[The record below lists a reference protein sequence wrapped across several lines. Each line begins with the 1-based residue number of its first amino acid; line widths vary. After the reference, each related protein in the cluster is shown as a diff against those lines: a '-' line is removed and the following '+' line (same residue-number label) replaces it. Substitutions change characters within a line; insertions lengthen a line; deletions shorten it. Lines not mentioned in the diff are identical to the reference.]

1 MTKKQKRLRNRILVS
16 AALFF
21 VLIILDKTG
30 KLDMLSA
37 DVLSAASDG
46 AGPAWAKGFLYLVPY
61 LIVGYDI
68 LLKAFK
74 NIRNGQVFDEC
85 FLMMVATAAA
95 FAIGENA
102 EACAVMLF
110 YQIGELFQSCAVGRS
125 RQSIADMMSIAP
137 ESANLEAEDGTVDEV
152 DPDEV
157 EPGSVILI
165 RPGERIPL
173 DGEVIEG
180 ESFLDTAALTGES
193 LPRRVKPGD
202 QVISGCLNGDTALR
216 VRTIKAYEDST
227 VAKILEL
234 VETASEK
241 KARLEN
247 FITRFARWYTPAVT
261 VCAALLA
268 LIPPLLL
275 GQPFGGWV
283 KRACIFLIVS
293 CPCALVISVPL
304 GFFGG
309 IGAASKIGVLVK
321 GSSFLE
327 SLAEMT
333 TIVFDKTGTL
343 TRGEFRVTKV
353 RPSEKAVRLWAENE
367 AKRGAEVSEKEAQDL
382 LLDLAAHGEALSTH
396 PIARSVREAYGKEPS
411 LDRVSEVKEVAGR
424 GIRALVDGKQLLI
437 GSTRHLSGE
446 GITFT
451 EETDPGTVLYISLD
465 GEYMGSIVISDT
477 IKEGA
482 AEALRSMKKAGIT
495 KTVMLTGDR
504 KKEAHA
510 VAEALGIDEFHSE
523 LLPGDK
529 VARVEKL
536 LAEAG
541 TGKSRGK
548 VGFVGDG
555 LNDAPVLMRADV
567 GIAMG
572 SLGSDAAIEAA
583 DIVLMDDDIRK
594 IGSVVRIARKTLGI
608 VRQNVVF
615 ALVVKFAVLLLGAF
629 GLANMWEAVFGG
641 VGVTVIAILNSMR
654 ALEIPRD

>member
-180 ESFLDTAALTGES
+180 ESFLDTAVLTGES

-216 VRTIKAYEDST
+216 VRTTKAYDDST

-353 RPSEKAVRLWAENE
+353 RPSENAVRLAPEN
-367 AKRGAEVSEKEAQDL
+367 AADL

-437 GSTRHLSGE
+437 GSTLHLSGE
-446 GITFT
+446 GISFA

-504 KKEAHA
+504 KKEAAA
-510 VAEALGIDEFHSE
+510 VAEALGIDEYHSE
-523 LLPGDK
+523 LLPADK

-541 TGKSRGK
+541 SGESCGK

-594 IGSVVRIARKTLGI
+594 IGSVVRISRKTLGI

-615 ALVVKFAVLLLGAF
+615 ALAVKFAVLLLGAF
-629 GLANMWEAVFGG
+629 GLANMWEAVFGD

>member
-1 MTKKQKRLRNRILVS
+1 MTKKQKKLRNRILVS

-37 DVLSAASDG
+37 DVLSTASGG
-46 AGPAWAKGFLYLVPY
+46 AGPAWVKGLLYLVPY

-216 VRTIKAYEDST
+216 VRTTKAYEDST

-353 RPSEKAVRLWAENE
+353 RPSENAVRLAPEN
-367 AKRGAEVSEKEAQDL
+367 AADL

-437 GSTRHLSGE
+437 GSTLHLSGE
-446 GITFT
+446 GISFA

-504 KKEAHA
+504 KKEAAA
-510 VAEALGIDEFHSE
+510 VAEALGIDEYHSE
-523 LLPGDK
+523 LLPADK

-541 TGKSRGK
+541 SGESRGK

-594 IGSVVRIARKTLGI
+594 IGSVVRISRKTLGI

-615 ALVVKFAVLLLGAF
+615 ALAVKFAVLLLGAF
-629 GLANMWEAVFGG
+629 GLANMWEAVFGD

>member
-202 QVISGCLNGDTALR
+202 QAISGCLNGDTALR
-216 VRTIKAYEDST
+216 VRTTKAYEDST

-353 RPSEKAVRLWAENE
+353 RPSENAVRLAPEN
-367 AKRGAEVSEKEAQDL
+367 AADL

-437 GSTRHLSGE
+437 GSTLHLSGE
-446 GITFT
+446 GISFA

-504 KKEAHA
+504 KKEAAA
-510 VAEALGIDEFHSE
+510 VAEALGIDEYHSE
-523 LLPGDK
+523 LLPADK

-541 TGKSRGK
+541 SGESRGK

-594 IGSVVRIARKTLGI
+594 IGSVVRISRKTLGI

-615 ALVVKFAVLLLGAF
+615 ALAVKFAVLLLGAF
-629 GLANMWEAVFGG
+629 GLANMWEAVFGD

>member
-353 RPSEKAVRLWAENE
+353 RPSEKAVRLAPEN
-367 AKRGAEVSEKEAQDL
+367 AADL

-437 GSTRHLSGE
+437 GSTLHLSGE
-446 GITFT
+446 GISFA

-504 KKEAHA
+504 KKEAAA
-510 VAEALGIDEFHSE
+510 VAEALGIDEYHSE
-523 LLPGDK
+523 LLPADK

-541 TGKSRGK
+541 SGESRGK

-594 IGSVVRIARKTLGI
+594 IGSVVRISRKTLGI

-615 ALVVKFAVLLLGAF
+615 ALAVKFAVLLLGAF
-629 GLANMWEAVFGG
+629 GLANMWEAVFGD

>member
-1 MTKKQKRLRNRILVS
+1 MTKKQKKLRNRILVS

-37 DVLSAASDG
+37 DVLSAASGG
-46 AGPAWAKGFLYLVPY
+46 AGPAWVKGLLYLVPY

-216 VRTIKAYEDST
+216 VRTTKAYEDST

-353 RPSEKAVRLWAENE
+353 RPSENAVRLAPEN
-367 AKRGAEVSEKEAQDL
+367 AADL

-396 PIARSVREAYGKEPS
+396 PIARSVREAYRKEPS

-437 GSTRHLSGE
+437 GSTLHLSGE
-446 GITFT
+446 GISFA

-504 KKEAHA
+504 KKEAAA
-510 VAEALGIDEFHSE
+510 VAEALGIDEYHSE
-523 LLPGDK
+523 LLPADK

-541 TGKSRGK
+541 SGESRGK

-594 IGSVVRIARKTLGI
+594 IGSVVRISRKTLGI

-615 ALVVKFAVLLLGAF
+615 ALAVKFAVLLLGAF
-629 GLANMWEAVFGG
+629 GLANMWEAVFGD

>member
-37 DVLSAASDG
+37 DVLTAASG
-46 AGPAWAKGFLYLVPY
+46 GTGPAWVKGLLYLVPY

-216 VRTIKAYEDST
+216 VRTTKAYEDST

-353 RPSEKAVRLWAENE
+353 RPSENAVRLAPEN
-367 AKRGAEVSEKEAQDL
+367 AADL

-437 GSTRHLSGE
+437 GSTLHLSGE
-446 GITFT
+446 GISFA

-504 KKEAHA
+504 KKEAAA
-510 VAEALGIDEFHSE
+510 VAEALGIDEYHSE
-523 LLPGDK
+523 LLPADK

-541 TGKSRGK
+541 SGESRGK

-594 IGSVVRIARKTLGI
+594 IGSVVRISRKTLGI

-615 ALVVKFAVLLLGAF
+615 ALAVKFAVLLLGAF
-629 GLANMWEAVFGG
+629 GLANMWEAVFGD

>member
-1 MTKKQKRLRNRILVS
+1 MTKKQKKLRNRILVS

-37 DVLSAASDG
+37 DVLSAASGG
-46 AGPAWAKGFLYLVPY
+46 AGPAWVKGLLYLVPY

-216 VRTIKAYEDST
+216 VRTTKAYEDST

-353 RPSEKAVRLWAENE
+353 RPSENAVRLAPEN
-367 AKRGAEVSEKEAQDL
+367 AADL

-424 GIRALVDGKQLLI
+424 GIQALVDGKQLLI
-437 GSTRHLSGE
+437 GSTLHLSGE
-446 GITFT
+446 GISFA

-504 KKEAHA
+504 KKEAAA
-510 VAEALGIDEFHSE
+510 VAEALGIDEYHSE
-523 LLPGDK
+523 LLPADK

-541 TGKSRGK
+541 SGESRGK

-594 IGSVVRIARKTLGI
+594 IGSVVRISRKTLGI
-608 VRQNVVF
+608 VRQNVAF
-615 ALVVKFAVLLLGAF
+615 ALAVKFAVLLLGAF
-629 GLANMWEAVFGG
+629 GLANMWEAVFGD

>member
-216 VRTIKAYEDST
+216 VRTTKAYEDST

-353 RPSEKAVRLWAENE
+353 RPSENAVRLAPEN
-367 AKRGAEVSEKEAQDL
+367 AADL

-437 GSTRHLSGE
+437 GSTLHLSGE
-446 GITFT
+446 GISFA

-504 KKEAHA
+504 KKEAAA
-510 VAEALGIDEFHSE
+510 VAEALGIDEYHSE
-523 LLPGDK
+523 LLPADK

-541 TGKSRGK
+541 SGESCGK

-594 IGSVVRIARKTLGI
+594 IGSVVRISRKTLGI

-615 ALVVKFAVLLLGAF
+615 ALAVKFAVLLLGAF
-629 GLANMWEAVFGG
+629 GLANMWEAVFGD

>member
-202 QVISGCLNGDTALR
+202 QVISGYLNGDTALR
-216 VRTIKAYEDST
+216 VRTTKAYEDST

-353 RPSEKAVRLWAENE
+353 RPSENAVRLAPEN
-367 AKRGAEVSEKEAQDL
+367 AADL

-437 GSTRHLSGE
+437 GSTLHLSGE
-446 GITFT
+446 GISFA

-504 KKEAHA
+504 KKEAAA
-510 VAEALGIDEFHSE
+510 VAEALGIDEYHSE
-523 LLPGDK
+523 LLPADK

-541 TGKSRGK
+541 SGESRGK

-594 IGSVVRIARKTLGI
+594 IGSVVRISRKTLGI

-615 ALVVKFAVLLLGAF
+615 ALAVKFAVLLLGAF
-629 GLANMWEAVFGG
+629 GLANMWEAVFGD

>member
-1 MTKKQKRLRNRILVS
+1 M
-16 AALFF
+16 
-21 VLIILDKTG
+21 
-30 KLDMLSA
+30 
-37 DVLSAASDG
+37 
-46 AGPAWAKGFLYLVPY
+46 
-61 LIVGYDI
+61 
-68 LLKAFK
+68 
-74 NIRNGQVFDEC
+74 
-85 FLMMVATAAA
+85 
-95 FAIGENA
+95 
-102 EACAVMLF
+102 
-110 YQIGELFQSCAVGRS
+110 FQSCAVGKS

-216 VRTIKAYEDST
+216 VRTTKAYEDST

-353 RPSEKAVRLWAENE
+353 RPSENAVRLAPEN
-367 AKRGAEVSEKEAQDL
+367 AADL

-437 GSTRHLSGE
+437 GSTLHLSGE
-446 GITFT
+446 GISFA

-504 KKEAHA
+504 KKEAAA
-510 VAEALGIDEFHSE
+510 VAEALGIDEYHSE
-523 LLPGDK
+523 LLPADK

-541 TGKSRGK
+541 SGESRGK

-594 IGSVVRIARKTLGI
+594 IGSVVRISRKTLGI

-615 ALVVKFAVLLLGAF
+615 ALAVKFAVLLLGAF
-629 GLANMWEAVFGG
+629 GLANMWEAVFGD

>member
-1 MTKKQKRLRNRILVS
+1 MTKKQKKLRNRILAS

-46 AGPAWAKGFLYLVPY
+46 AGSAWAKGFLYLVPY

-110 YQIGELFQSCAVGRS
+110 YQNGELFQSCAVGRS

-137 ESANLEAEDGTVDEV
+137 ESANLESEDGSVEEV

-157 EPGSVILI
+157 DPGSVILI

-353 RPSEKAVRLWAENE
+353 RPSEKAVRLAPEN
-367 AKRGAEVSEKEAQDL
+367 AADL

-411 LDRVSEVKEVAGR
+411 LERVSEVKEVAGR

-482 AEALRSMKKAGIT
+482 AEAIRSMKKAGIT

-510 VAEALGIDEFHSE
+510 VAEALGIDEYHSE
-523 LLPGDK
+523 LLPADK
-529 VARVEKL
+529 VAWVEKL
-536 LAEAG
+536 LADAG
-541 TGKSRGK
+541 AGGSRGK

-615 ALVVKFAVLLLGAF
+615 ALAVKFAVLLLGAF
-629 GLANMWEAVFGG
+629 GLANMWEAVFGD

>member
-180 ESFLDTAALTGES
+180 ESFLDTAVLTGES

-353 RPSEKAVRLWAENE
+353 RPSENAVRLAPEN
-367 AKRGAEVSEKEAQDL
+367 AADL

-437 GSTRHLSGE
+437 GSTLHLSGE
-446 GITFT
+446 GISFA

-504 KKEAHA
+504 KKEAAA
-510 VAEALGIDEFHSE
+510 VAEALGIDEYHSE
-523 LLPGDK
+523 LLPADK

-541 TGKSRGK
+541 SGESCGK

-594 IGSVVRIARKTLGI
+594 IGSVVRISRKTLGI

-615 ALVVKFAVLLLGAF
+615 ALAVKFAVLLLGAF
-629 GLANMWEAVFGG
+629 GLANMWEAVFGD

>member
-1 MTKKQKRLRNRILVS
+1 MTKKQKRLRNRVLVS

-21 VLIILDKTG
+21 VLIVLDKTG
-30 KLDMLSA
+30 KLSILSA
-37 DVLSAASDG
+37 GSQAA
-46 AGPAWAKGFLYLVPY
+46 PAWVKGLLYLVPY

-157 EPGSVILI
+157 ESGSVILI

-216 VRTIKAYEDST
+216 VRTTKAYEDST

-353 RPSEKAVRLWAENE
+353 RPSENAVRLAPEN
-367 AKRGAEVSEKEAQDL
+367 AADL

-437 GSTRHLSGE
+437 GSTLHLSGE
-446 GITFT
+446 GISFA

-504 KKEAHA
+504 KKEAAA
-510 VAEALGIDEFHSE
+510 VAEALGIDEYHSE
-523 LLPGDK
+523 LLPADK

-541 TGKSRGK
+541 SGESRGK

-594 IGSVVRIARKTLGI
+594 IGSVVRISRKTLGI

-615 ALVVKFAVLLLGAF
+615 ALAVKFAVLLLGAF
-629 GLANMWEAVFGG
+629 GLANMWEAVFGD

>member
-30 KLDMLSA
+30 KLD
-37 DVLSAASDG
+37 VLSAASGG
-46 AGPAWAKGFLYLVPY
+46 AGPAWVKGLLYLVPY

-216 VRTIKAYEDST
+216 VRTTKAYEDST

-353 RPSEKAVRLWAENE
+353 RPSENAVRLAPEN
-367 AKRGAEVSEKEAQDL
+367 AADL

-437 GSTRHLSGE
+437 GSTLHLSGE
-446 GITFT
+446 GISFA

-504 KKEAHA
+504 KKEAAA
-510 VAEALGIDEFHSE
+510 VAEALGIDEYHSE
-523 LLPGDK
+523 LLPADK

-541 TGKSRGK
+541 SGESRGK

-594 IGSVVRIARKTLGI
+594 IGSVVRISRKTLGI

-615 ALVVKFAVLLLGAF
+615 ALAVKFAVLLLGAF
-629 GLANMWEAVFGG
+629 GLANMWEAVFGD

>member
-1 MTKKQKRLRNRILVS
+1 MTKKQKKLRNRILAS

-46 AGPAWAKGFLYLVPY
+46 AGSAWAKGFLYLVPY

-137 ESANLEAEDGTVDEV
+137 ESANLESEDGSVEEV

-157 EPGSVILI
+157 DPGSVILI

-353 RPSEKAVRLWAENE
+353 RPSEKAVRLAPEN
-367 AKRGAEVSEKEAQDL
+367 AADL

-411 LDRVSEVKEVAGR
+411 LEHVSEVKEVAGR

-482 AEALRSMKKAGIT
+482 AEALRSMKKAGVT

-510 VAEALGIDEFHSE
+510 VAEALGIDEYHSE

-536 LAEAG
+536 LADAG
-541 TGKSRGK
+541 AGGSRGK

-615 ALVVKFAVLLLGAF
+615 ALAVKFAVLLLGAF
-629 GLANMWEAVFGG
+629 GLANMWEAVFGD

>member
-37 DVLSAASDG
+37 DVLSAASGG
-46 AGPAWAKGFLYLVPY
+46 AGPAWVKGLLYLVPY

-95 FAIGENA
+95 FAIGEYA

-110 YQIGELFQSCAVGRS
+110 YQIGELFQSCAVGKS

-137 ESANLEAEDGTVDEV
+137 ESANLESEDGSVEEV

-202 QVISGCLNGDTALR
+202 QVISGCLNGDAALR
-216 VRTIKAYEDST
+216 VRTTKAYEDST

-261 VCAALLA
+261 VCAVILA
-268 LIPPLLL
+268 LVPPLLL

-353 RPSEKAVRLWAENE
+353 RPSENAVRLAPEN
-367 AKRGAEVSEKEAQDL
+367 AADL

-437 GSTRHLSGE
+437 GSTLHLSGE
-446 GITFT
+446 GISFA

-510 VAEALGIDEFHSE
+510 VAEALGIDEYHSE

-536 LAEAG
+536 LADAG
-541 TGKSRGK
+541 AGGSRGK

-594 IGSVVRIARKTLGI
+594 IGSVVRISRKTLGI

-615 ALVVKFAVLLLGAF
+615 ALAVKFAVLLLGAF
-629 GLANMWEAVFGG
+629 GLANMWEAVFGD

>member
-216 VRTIKAYEDST
+216 VRTTKAYEDST

-353 RPSEKAVRLWAENE
+353 RPSEKAVRLAPEN
-367 AKRGAEVSEKEAQDL
+367 AADL

-437 GSTRHLSGE
+437 GSTLHLSGE
-446 GITFT
+446 GISFA

-504 KKEAHA
+504 KKEAAA
-510 VAEALGIDEFHSE
+510 VAEALGIDEYHSE
-523 LLPGDK
+523 LLPADK

-541 TGKSRGK
+541 SGESRGK

-615 ALVVKFAVLLLGAF
+615 ALAVKFAVLLLGAF
-629 GLANMWEAVFGG
+629 GLANMWEAVFGD

>member
-202 QVISGCLNGDTALR
+202 QVISGYLNGDTALR
-216 VRTIKAYEDST
+216 VRTIKAYEAST

-261 VCAALLA
+261 VCAVLLA

-353 RPSEKAVRLWAENE
+353 RPSENAVRLAPEN
-367 AKRGAEVSEKEAQDL
+367 AADL

-437 GSTRHLSGE
+437 GSTLHLSGE
-446 GITFT
+446 GISFA

-504 KKEAHA
+504 KKEAAA
-510 VAEALGIDEFHSE
+510 VAEALGIDEYHSE
-523 LLPGDK
+523 LLPADK

-541 TGKSRGK
+541 SGESRGK

-594 IGSVVRIARKTLGI
+594 IGSVVRISRKTLGI

-615 ALVVKFAVLLLGAF
+615 ALAVKFAVLLLGAF
-629 GLANMWEAVFGG
+629 GLANMWEAVFGD

>member
-1 MTKKQKRLRNRILVS
+1 MPETME
-16 AALFF
+16 
-21 VLIILDKTG
+21 KTAN
-30 KLDMLSA
+30 LDM
-37 DVLSAASDG
+37 VVRYRGRG
-46 AGPAWAKGFLYLVPY
+46 AQVW
-61 LIVGYDI
+61 ISW
-68 LLKAFK
+68 
-74 NIRNGQVFDEC
+74 IR
-85 FLMMVATAAA
+85 
-95 FAIGENA
+95 
-102 EACAVMLF
+102 
-110 YQIGELFQSCAVGRS
+110 
-125 RQSIADMMSIAP
+125 
-137 ESANLEAEDGTVDEV
+137 
-152 DPDEV
+152 
-157 EPGSVILI
+157 
-165 RPGERIPL
+165 
-173 DGEVIEG
+173 
-180 ESFLDTAALTGES
+180 
-193 LPRRVKPGD
+193 
-202 QVISGCLNGDTALR
+202 
-216 VRTIKAYEDST
+216 
-227 VAKILEL
+227 
-234 VETASEK
+234 
-241 KARLEN
+241 
-247 FITRFARWYTPAVT
+247 
-261 VCAALLA
+261 
-268 LIPPLLL
+268 
-275 GQPFGGWV
+275 
-283 KRACIFLIVS
+283 RACIFLVVS

-353 RPSEKAVRLWAENE
+353 RPSETAVRLASGESAESGPE
-367 AKRGAEVSEKEAQDL
+367 TTAKETASKENAAKEAEDL
-382 LLDLAAHGEALSTH
+382 LLELAAHGEALSTH

-411 LDRVSEVKEVAGR
+411 LDRISEVKEVAGR

-536 LAEAG
+536 LADAG
-541 TGKSRGK
+541 QGEGRGK

-594 IGSVVRIARKTLGI
+594 IGKVVRISRKTLGI
-608 VRQNVVF
+608 VRQNVAF
-615 ALVVKFAVLLLGAF
+615 ALAVKFAVLLLGAF
-629 GLANMWEAVFGG
+629 GLANMWEAVFGD

>member
-353 RPSEKAVRLWAENE
+353 RPSEKAVRLAPEN
-367 AKRGAEVSEKEAQDL
+367 AADL

-437 GSTRHLSGE
+437 GSTLHLSGE
-446 GITFT
+446 GISFA

-504 KKEAHA
+504 KKEAAA
-510 VAEALGIDEFHSE
+510 VAEALGIDEYHSE
-523 LLPGDK
+523 LLPADK

-541 TGKSRGK
+541 SGESRGK

-615 ALVVKFAVLLLGAF
+615 ALAVKFAVLLLGAF
-629 GLANMWEAVFGG
+629 GLANMWEAVFGD

>member
-216 VRTIKAYEDST
+216 VRTTKAYEDST

-353 RPSEKAVRLWAENE
+353 RPSEKAVRLAPEN
-367 AKRGAEVSEKEAQDL
+367 AADL

-437 GSTRHLSGE
+437 GSTLHLSGE
-446 GITFT
+446 GISFA

-504 KKEAHA
+504 KKEAAA
-510 VAEALGIDEFHSE
+510 VAEALGIDEYHSE
-523 LLPGDK
+523 LLPADK

-541 TGKSRGK
+541 SGESRGK

-594 IGSVVRIARKTLGI
+594 IGSVVRISRKTLGI

-615 ALVVKFAVLLLGAF
+615 ALAVKFAVLLLGAF
-629 GLANMWEAVFGG
+629 GLANMWEAVFGD

>member
-85 FLMMVATAAA
+85 FLMMVATTAA

-110 YQIGELFQSCAVGRS
+110 YQIGELFQSCAVGKS

-353 RPSEKAVRLWAENE
+353 RPSEKAVRLAPEN
-367 AKRGAEVSEKEAQDL
+367 AADL

-437 GSTRHLSGE
+437 GSTRYLSGE

-482 AEALRSMKKAGIT
+482 AEAIRSMKKAGIT

-510 VAEALGIDEFHSE
+510 VAETLGIDEYHSE
-523 LLPGDK
+523 LLPADK

-536 LAEAG
+536 LADAG
-541 TGKSRGK
+541 TGGSRGK

-615 ALVVKFAVLLLGAF
+615 ALAVKFAVLLLGAF
-629 GLANMWEAVFGG
+629 GLANMWEAVFGD

>member
-1 MTKKQKRLRNRILVS
+1 MTKKQKKLRNRILAS

-46 AGPAWAKGFLYLVPY
+46 AGSAWAKGFLYLVPY

-137 ESANLEAEDGTVDEV
+137 ESANLESEDGSVEEV

-157 EPGSVILI
+157 DPGSVILI

-304 GFFGG
+304 GIFGG

-353 RPSEKAVRLWAENE
+353 RPSEKAVRLAPEN
-367 AKRGAEVSEKEAQDL
+367 AADL

-411 LDRVSEVKEVAGR
+411 LERVSEVKEVAGR

-482 AEALRSMKKAGIT
+482 AEAIRSMKKAGIT

-510 VAEALGIDEFHSE
+510 VAEALGIDEYHSE
-523 LLPGDK
+523 LLPADK
-529 VARVEKL
+529 VAWVEKL
-536 LAEAG
+536 LADAG
-541 TGKSRGK
+541 AGGSRGK

-615 ALVVKFAVLLLGAF
+615 ALAVKFAVLLLGAF
-629 GLANMWEAVFGG
+629 GLANMWEAVFGD

>member
-37 DVLSAASDG
+37 DVLTAASG
-46 AGPAWAKGFLYLVPY
+46 GTGPAWVKGLLYLVPY

-216 VRTIKAYEDST
+216 VRTTKAYEDST

-353 RPSEKAVRLWAENE
+353 RPSENAVRLAPEN
-367 AKRGAEVSEKEAQDL
+367 AADL

-437 GSTRHLSGE
+437 GSTLHLSGE
-446 GITFT
+446 GISFA

-504 KKEAHA
+504 KKEAAA
-510 VAEALGIDEFHSE
+510 VAEALGIDEYHSE
-523 LLPGDK
+523 LLPADK

-541 TGKSRGK
+541 SGESCGK

-594 IGSVVRIARKTLGI
+594 IGSVVRISRKTLGI

-615 ALVVKFAVLLLGAF
+615 ALAVKFAVLLLGAF
-629 GLANMWEAVFGG
+629 GLANMWEAVFGD

>member
-180 ESFLDTAALTGES
+180 ESFLDTAVLTGES

-202 QVISGCLNGDTALR
+202 QVISGYLNGDTALR
-216 VRTIKAYEDST
+216 VRTTKAYEDST

-261 VCAALLA
+261 VCAVLLA

-353 RPSEKAVRLWAENE
+353 RPSENAVRLAPEN
-367 AKRGAEVSEKEAQDL
+367 AADL

-437 GSTRHLSGE
+437 GSTLHLSGE
-446 GITFT
+446 GISFA

-510 VAEALGIDEFHSE
+510 VAEALGIDEYHSE
-523 LLPGDK
+523 LLPADK

-541 TGKSRGK
+541 SGESRGK

-594 IGSVVRIARKTLGI
+594 IGSVVRISRKTLGI

-615 ALVVKFAVLLLGAF
+615 ALAVKFAVLLLGAF
-629 GLANMWEAVFGG
+629 GLANMWEAVFGD

>member
-216 VRTIKAYEDST
+216 VRTTKAYEDST

-353 RPSEKAVRLWAENE
+353 RPSENAVRLAPEN
-367 AKRGAEVSEKEAQDL
+367 AADL

-437 GSTRHLSGE
+437 GSTLHLSGE
-446 GITFT
+446 GISFA

-504 KKEAHA
+504 KKEAAA
-510 VAEALGIDEFHSE
+510 VAEALGIDEYHSE
-523 LLPGDK
+523 LLPADK

-541 TGKSRGK
+541 SGESCGK

-615 ALVVKFAVLLLGAF
+615 ALAVKFAVLLLGAF
-629 GLANMWEAVFGG
+629 GLANMWEAVFGD

>member
-1 MTKKQKRLRNRILVS
+1 MTKKQKRLRNRVLVS

-21 VLIILDKTG
+21 VLIVLDKT
-30 KLDMLSA
+30 
-37 DVLSAASDG
+37 
-46 AGPAWAKGFLYLVPY
+46 AWVKGLLYLVPY

-95 FAIGENA
+95 FAIGEYA

-110 YQIGELFQSCAVGRS
+110 YQIGELFQSCAVGKS

-137 ESANLEAEDGTVDEV
+137 ESANLESEDGSVEEV

-202 QVISGCLNGDTALR
+202 QVISGCLNGDAALR
-216 VRTIKAYEDST
+216 VRTTKAYEDST

-261 VCAALLA
+261 VCAVILA
-268 LIPPLLL
+268 LVPPLVL

-353 RPSEKAVRLWAENE
+353 RPSENAVRLAPEN
-367 AKRGAEVSEKEAQDL
+367 AADL

-437 GSTRHLSGE
+437 GSTLHLSGE
-446 GITFT
+446 GISFA

-504 KKEAHA
+504 KKEAAA
-510 VAEALGIDEFHSE
+510 VAEALGIDEYHSE
-523 LLPGDK
+523 LLPADK

-541 TGKSRGK
+541 SGESCGK

-594 IGSVVRIARKTLGI
+594 IGSVVRISRKTLGI

-615 ALVVKFAVLLLGAF
+615 ALAVKFAVLLLGAF
-629 GLANMWEAVFGG
+629 GLANMWEAVFGD

>member
-180 ESFLDTAALTGES
+180 ESFLDTAVLTGES

-216 VRTIKAYEDST
+216 VRTTKAYEDST

-353 RPSEKAVRLWAENE
+353 RPSENAVRLAPEN
-367 AKRGAEVSEKEAQDL
+367 AADL

-437 GSTRHLSGE
+437 GSTLHLSGE
-446 GITFT
+446 GISFA

-504 KKEAHA
+504 KKEAAA
-510 VAEALGIDEFHSE
+510 VAEALGIDEYHSE
-523 LLPGDK
+523 LLPADK

-541 TGKSRGK
+541 SGESCGK

-567 GIAMG
+567 GVAMG
-572 SLGSDAAIEAA
+572 AMGSDAAIEAA
-583 DIVLMDDDIRK
+583 DVVLMDDDPAK
-594 IGSVVRIARKTLGI
+594 IPLAIRIAQKTLKI
-608 VRQNVVF
+608 VYQNITL
-615 ALVVKFAVLLLGAF
+615 ALAVKGVCLVLGAL
-629 GLANMWEAVFGG
+629 GIAGMWMAIFAD
-641 VGVTVIAILNSMR
+641 VGIMVICVINAMR
-654 ALEIPRD
+654 ALNTKKL

>member
-180 ESFLDTAALTGES
+180 ESFLDTAVLTGES

-216 VRTIKAYEDST
+216 VRTTKAYEDST

-353 RPSEKAVRLWAENE
+353 RPSENAVRLAPEN
-367 AKRGAEVSEKEAQDL
+367 AADL

-437 GSTRHLSGE
+437 GSTLHLSGE
-446 GITFT
+446 GISFA

-504 KKEAHA
+504 KKEAAA
-510 VAEALGIDEFHSE
+510 VAEALGIDEYHSE
-523 LLPGDK
+523 LLPADK

-541 TGKSRGK
+541 SGESRGK

-594 IGSVVRIARKTLGI
+594 IGSVVRISRKTLGI

-615 ALVVKFAVLLLGAF
+615 ALAVKFAVLLLGAF
-629 GLANMWEAVFGG
+629 GLANMWEAVFGD

>member
-30 KLDMLSA
+30 KLDLLSA

-216 VRTIKAYEDST
+216 VRTTKAYEDST

-353 RPSEKAVRLWAENE
+353 RPSENAVRLAPEN
-367 AKRGAEVSEKEAQDL
+367 AADL

-437 GSTRHLSGE
+437 GSTLHLSGE
-446 GITFT
+446 GISFA

-504 KKEAHA
+504 KKEAAA
-510 VAEALGIDEFHSE
+510 VAEALGIDEYHSE
-523 LLPGDK
+523 LLPADK

-541 TGKSRGK
+541 SGESRGK

-594 IGSVVRIARKTLGI
+594 IGSVVRISRKTLGI

-615 ALVVKFAVLLLGAF
+615 ALAVKFAVLLLGAF
-629 GLANMWEAVFGG
+629 GLANMWEAVFGD

>member
-180 ESFLDTAALTGES
+180 ESFLDTAVLTGES

-202 QVISGCLNGDTALR
+202 QVISGYLNGDTALR

-261 VCAALLA
+261 VCAVLLA

-353 RPSEKAVRLWAENE
+353 RPSENAVRLAPEN
-367 AKRGAEVSEKEAQDL
+367 AADL

-437 GSTRHLSGE
+437 GSTLHLSGE
-446 GITFT
+446 GISFA

-510 VAEALGIDEFHSE
+510 VAEALGIDEYHSE
-523 LLPGDK
+523 LLPADK

-541 TGKSRGK
+541 SGESRGK

-594 IGSVVRIARKTLGI
+594 IGSVVRISRKTLGI

-615 ALVVKFAVLLLGAF
+615 ALAVKFAVLLLGAF
-629 GLANMWEAVFGG
+629 GLANMWEAVFGD

>member
-202 QVISGCLNGDTALR
+202 QVISGYLNGDTALR

-353 RPSEKAVRLWAENE
+353 RPSENAVRLAPEN
-367 AKRGAEVSEKEAQDL
+367 AADL

-437 GSTRHLSGE
+437 GSTLHLSGE
-446 GITFT
+446 GISFA

-504 KKEAHA
+504 KKEAAA
-510 VAEALGIDEFHSE
+510 VAEALGIDEYHSE
-523 LLPGDK
+523 LLPADK

-541 TGKSRGK
+541 SGESRGK

-594 IGSVVRIARKTLGI
+594 IGSVVRISRKTLGI

-615 ALVVKFAVLLLGAF
+615 ALAVKFAVLLLGAF
-629 GLANMWEAVFGG
+629 GLANMWEAVFGD

>member
-74 NIRNGQVFDEC
+74 NIRNGQVFYEC

-202 QVISGCLNGDTALR
+202 QAISGCLNGDTALR
-216 VRTIKAYEDST
+216 VRTTKAYEDST

-353 RPSEKAVRLWAENE
+353 RPSENAVRLAPEN
-367 AKRGAEVSEKEAQDL
+367 AADL

-437 GSTRHLSGE
+437 GSTLHLSGE
-446 GITFT
+446 GISFA

-504 KKEAHA
+504 KKEAAA
-510 VAEALGIDEFHSE
+510 VAEALGIDEYHSE
-523 LLPGDK
+523 LLPADK

-541 TGKSRGK
+541 SGESRGK

-594 IGSVVRIARKTLGI
+594 IGSVVRISRKTLGI

-615 ALVVKFAVLLLGAF
+615 ALAVKFAVLLLGAF
-629 GLANMWEAVFGG
+629 GLANMWEAVFGD